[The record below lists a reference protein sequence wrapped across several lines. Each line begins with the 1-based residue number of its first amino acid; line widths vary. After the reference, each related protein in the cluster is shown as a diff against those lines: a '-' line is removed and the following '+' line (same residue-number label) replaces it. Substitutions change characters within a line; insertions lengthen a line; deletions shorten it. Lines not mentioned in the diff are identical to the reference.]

1 MAEAGVGV
9 VGSGSSDR
17 FPVKY
22 RLMDKWG
29 DSEALRRNR
38 LPQIRKAIALW

>member
-1 MAEAGVGV
+1 MDVPEWLRQALGV
-9 VGSGSSDR
+9 VGLGSSDR

-29 DSEALRRNR
+29 DR
-38 LPQIRKAIALW
+38 LPQIRKAIALWDK